1 MQTEINPNYNYIKV
15 NRNTLIMFS
24 RFHKNNKL
32 FTKMKRKDI
41 LSYLN
46 SLRKSDEIDPLHKWI
61 GTYNLQVGN
70 LTRFFNGCIVRSGS
84 SYLPN
89 FLRIFNVLL
98 CISVIAIVAYEYRK
112 TVISLVISRMKK
124 CN

>member
-1 MQTEINPNYNYIKV
+1 MQIATTNAKTKDDIINKYFNAMQTEINPNYNYIKV
-15 NRNTLIMFS
+15 NRNTLTMFS

-61 GTYNLQVGN
+61 GTYNLQLG
-70 LTRFFNGCIVRSGS
+70 FFNGCIVRSGS

-89 FLRIFNVLL
+89 FLRTFNL
-98 CISVIAIVAYEYRK
+98 CCCVY
-112 TVISLVISRMKK
+112 L
-124 CN
+124 